1 MTNTGER
8 LLVTLWVGSLWCIG
22 YIVAPALFAFL
33 DDRSLAGDIA
43 GELFRIE
50 TWISIGCFLL
60 LNAIWFM
67 AGRAGQGRI
76 TQGRIT
82 QDRAFVPTLMV
93 ALLAI
98 SEWVIGPMITAAR
111 AQQGAD
117 SSEFAW
123 LHGMAAMLYLAAS
136 VLGVWLVVR
145 RREV

>member
-22 YIVAPALFAFL
+22 YIVAPTLFAFL

-50 TWISIGCFLL
+50 TWLSIGCYLL
-60 LNAIWFM
+60 LIAIWFM
-67 AGRAGQGRI
+67 AGRAGPGRMPP
-76 TQGRIT
+76 GR
-82 QDRAFVPTLMV
+82 ALVPTLMV
-93 ALLAI
+93 VLLAV
-98 SEWVIGPMITAAR
+98 SEWVIGPMIATAR

-123 LHGMAAMLYLAAS
+123 LHGIAATLYLAAS
-136 VLGVWLVVR
+136 ALGVWLVVR